1 MLLTLEIFLQCL
13 MVQFIVSFQ
22 MVFLFPFLPTKMY
35 WLYSEMILREWGRVL
50 QGILLTRLSVVELLS
65 SSVLRQVF
73 HFNQG
78 IDIGDFFNGSL
89 EQLLTILTQ
98 NDPNH
103 VLFLFGYSLVWT
115 STYFERFYP
124 KSGS

>member
-1 MLLTLEIFLQCL
+1 
-13 MVQFIVSFQ
+13 
-22 MVFLFPFLPTKMY
+22 MY